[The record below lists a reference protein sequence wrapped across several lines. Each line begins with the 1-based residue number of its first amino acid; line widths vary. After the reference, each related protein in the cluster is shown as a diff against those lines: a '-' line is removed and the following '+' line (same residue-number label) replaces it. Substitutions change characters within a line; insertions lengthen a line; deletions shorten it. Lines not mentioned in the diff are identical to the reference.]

1 MAPTRDGGGDC
12 SAPTFGVS
20 SLTGDPCGMSQERDL
35 GAELELAERTLKE
48 NQDILMVSERMASLG
63 RLAAGIAHEM
73 NTPLAAVR
81 AALAELL
88 KLVHEYEE
96 SAGDKDVT
104 PQDHREIAKEMLDAV
119 NLAEKASE
127 RVAAFV
133 RSIKLQTRDLSTK
146 ESRRF
151 NLVAVIRETVLLLSH
166 SLRAANCSVVFE
178 PPSEVIEM
186 WGPPGRLIQ
195 VVTNLVTNAIDAS
208 SAKGGGAILIRLGL
222 SSGGIELRVQDH
234 GIGIARENMSRIFE
248 PMFTSKPVGQGTGLG
263 LTIVR
268 DIMTS
273 DFNATIDVESEEGQ
287 GTTFVLRFAEG
298 RENAM
303 SSTVS

>member
-1 MAPTRDGGGDC
+1 
-12 SAPTFGVS
+12 
-20 SLTGDPCGMSQERDL
+20 
-35 GAELELAERTLKE
+35 
-48 NQDILMVSERMASLG
+48 
-63 RLAAGIAHEM
+63 M

-81 AALAELL
+81 AALAELC
-88 KLVHEYEE
+88 KLVSEYQE
-96 SAGDKDVT
+96 SADDKDVT
-104 PQDHREIAKEMLDAV
+104 PDDHREIAREMLDALA
-119 NLAEKASE
+119 LAEKASE

-133 RSIKLQTRDLSTK
+133 RSIKLQTRDLSAK

-151 NLVAVIRETVLLLSH
+151 NLVSVIRETVLLLSH

-178 PPSEVIEM
+178 PQNEVIEM

-208 SAKGGGAILIRLGL
+208 GTKGGGTIVIRLAHGA
-222 SSGGIELRVQDH
+222 GGIELQVQDH
-234 GIGIARENMSRIFE
+234 GIGIPQAHMGRIFE

-268 DIMTS
+268 DIVTS

-287 GTTFVLRFAEG
+287 GTTFVLRFGDERREG
-298 RENAM
+298 AM
-303 SSTVS
+303 STAAS

>member
-1 MAPTRDGGGDC
+1 MVPTRDGGG
-12 SAPTFGVS
+12 AHRPPTIVDTS
-20 SLTGDPCGMSQERDL
+20 TGT
-35 GAELELAERTLKE
+35 ELDRLRRALDASHDTL
-48 NQDILMVSERMASLG
+48 MASEKMASLG
-63 RLAAGIAHEM
+63 RLAAGVAHEM

-81 AALAELL
+81 AALAELC
-88 KLVHEYEE
+88 KLVSEYQE
-96 SAGDKDVT
+96 SADDKDVT
-104 PQDHREIAKEMLDAV
+104 PDDHREIAREMLDALA
-119 NLAEKASE
+119 LAEKASE

-133 RSIKLQTRDLSTK
+133 RSIKLQTRDLSAK

-151 NLVAVIRETVLLLSH
+151 NLVSVIRETVLLLSH

-178 PPSEVIEM
+178 PQNEVIEM

-208 SAKGGGAILIRLGL
+208 GTKGGGTIVIRLAHGA
-222 SSGGIELRVQDH
+222 GGIELQVQDH
-234 GIGIARENMSRIFE
+234 GIGIPQAHMGRIFE

-268 DIMTS
+268 DIVTS

-287 GTTFVLRFAEG
+287 GTTFVLRFGDERREG
-298 RENAM
+298 AM
-303 SSTVS
+303 STAAS